1 MNNETK
7 TTTCVEEVMENYDV
21 AVDELESAN
30 AKKTIFKLGI
40 FAAVAGIVITV
51 LRKTK
56 EKRIAWMNNIRIKK
70 LEKQGY
76 TVMAPFEDDM
86 DVETETN

>member
-21 AVDELESAN
+21 TNELESTN
-30 AKKTIFKLGI
+30 TKKTIFKLGI

-76 TVMAPFEDDM
+76 TVMPPFEDDI
-86 DVETETN
+86 DVETESE

>member
-21 AVDELESAN
+21 TNELESTN
-30 AKKTIFKLGI
+30 TKKTIFKLGI
-40 FAAVAGIVITV
+40 FAAVAGIVITA

-76 TVMAPFEDDM
+76 TVMAPFDDI
-86 DVETETN
+86 DVETESE